1 MFSCEF
7 CKISKNIFFTEHL
20 WATASKMKPIDVKPR
35 TYIDSSKEINDDKD
49 RESKIGDIVRISQ
62 YKTIFAKSYVPN
74 WPEEVFVVTKSKN
87 TVMNL
92 CY

>member
-1 MFSCEF
+1 
-7 CKISKNIFFTEHL
+7 
-20 WATASKMKPIDVKPR
+20 MKPIDVKPR

-49 RESKIGDIVRISQ
+49 CESKIGDIVRISQ
-62 YKTIFAKSYVPN
+62 YKTTFAKSYVPN

>member
-7 CKISKNIFFTEHL
+7 RKISKNIFFTEHL
-20 WATASKMKPIDVKPR
+20 WVAAYKMKPTDVKPSI
-35 TYIDSSKEINDDKD
+35 YIDSSKEINDDKD
-49 RESKIGDIVRISQ
+49 CESKIGVIVRISK
-62 YKTIFAKSYVPN
+62 YKIIFAKSFVPN

-87 TVMNL
+87 TVVNL